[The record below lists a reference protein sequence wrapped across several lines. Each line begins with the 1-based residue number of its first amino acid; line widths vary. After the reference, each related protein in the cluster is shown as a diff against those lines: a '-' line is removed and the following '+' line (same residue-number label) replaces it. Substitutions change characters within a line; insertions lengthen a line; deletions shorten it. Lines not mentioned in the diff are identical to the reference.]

1 MDAPVPKQKTPRV
14 ERKSLLR
21 EEERNQLR
29 TRQRRG
35 EVLRY
40 VSFIPIVLALLLILF
55 VFLSNINDAFAW
67 QLVERSSRGSGET
80 FASADIGSTEEAY
93 QLELAA
99 AGDNPEEVKATLQ
112 DPEERRKFLLR
123 YRRDNVLLAN
133 GEQGRVVVFNNRD
146 KIENQLS
153 YLQGRNLMAEM
164 QAKAEAEDLDLFLN
178 PLLDAPFLVRN
189 NSRNP
194 LMSGFGTAMTGTLW
208 VISLVIIFSTLLGVG
223 AAIYLE
229 EYADANWFN
238 SFLEVNLRNL
248 AGVPSIVYGILGLYV
263 FVRAFALG
271 QSIIAAALTLSL
283 LILPVVVIASR
294 EAIRSVPDSLR
305 QASYGLGATKWQTVS
320 RVIMPN
326 AISGITT
333 GVILAIARAIG
344 ETAPLLLVGS
354 AGFITTTPG
363 GLDVLLDRF
372 SVMPL
377 QIYSYFAFPD
387 QAFKQVAA
395 AGILVLLSI
404 LIGIYILAFIVRGR
418 FEKKW

>member
-1 MDAPVPKQKTPRV
+1 MDAPVPKQTAPRAHK
-14 ERKSLLR
+14 KSLLR
-21 EEERNQLR
+21 EEERAQLR
-29 TRQRRG
+29 SRQRRG

-40 VSFIPIVLALLLILF
+40 VSAVPVVLALLLIVF
-55 VFLSNINDAFAW
+55 VFLSNINSAFAW
-67 QLVERSSRGSGET
+67 QLIDRSGSGET
-80 FASADIGSTEEAY
+80 FAADEVGSTEEAY
-93 QLELAA
+93 RLELSAQ
-99 AGDNPEEVKATLQ
+99 GDSPEEVTETLE

-123 YRRDNVLLAN
+123 YRRDNLLLAN
-133 GEQGRVVVFNNRD
+133 GEPGRVVVFSTRD
-146 KIENQLS
+146 DIEDQYP
-153 YLQGRNLMAEM
+153 YLQGRALRNEL
-164 QAKAEAEDLDLFLN
+164 QAEAQEEDLDLYLN
-178 PLLDAPFLVRN
+178 PLLDSAFLQRN
-189 NSRNP
+189 NSSKP
-194 LMSGFGTAMTGTLW
+194 LLAGFKTAMVGTLW
-208 VISLVIIFSTLLGVG
+208 VISLVILVSTLVGVG
-223 AAIYLE
+223 TAIYLE
-229 EYADANWFN
+229 EYAGENWFN
-238 SFLEVNLRNL
+238 GFLEVNLRNL

-263 FVRAFALG
+263 FVRAFAFG

-344 ETAPLLLVGS
+344 ETAPLLMVGS
-354 AGFITTTPG
+354 AGFITTMPG
-363 GLDVLLDRF
+363 GWDVLFDRF

-377 QIYSYFAFPD
+377 QIYSYYAIPN

-395 AGILVLLSI
+395 AGILVLLAI
-404 LIGIYILAFIVRGR
+404 LIGIYILAFVVRGR